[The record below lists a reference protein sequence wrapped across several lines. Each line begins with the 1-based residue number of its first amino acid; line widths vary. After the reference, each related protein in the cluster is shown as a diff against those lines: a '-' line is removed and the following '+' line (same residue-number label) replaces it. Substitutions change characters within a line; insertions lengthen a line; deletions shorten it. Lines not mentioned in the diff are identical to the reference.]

1 MYCVDAGREY
11 EDDETAPVADLTS
24 YISTIAENMAIYAS
38 KSLNSADNI
47 TVQILLLVK
56 GTVGREREAWLL
68 SKVKESGGE
77 DESRTG
83 EEKEGWAGVAR
94 GLGNAAVVSVFDP
107 ITSAAQSNGNHNNG
121 YGKRVSAPIKIP
133 GSVPAKEVPD
143 ASESIS
149 PSKLI
154 REMDELLLGQVE
166 EPFGNGAGVKAQSVQ
181 QSNTSV
187 KSPLAASKSNGSA
200 LAKEKDS
207 NEDDLMSFLLNDDNF

>member
-83 EEKEGWAGVAR
+83 EENEG
-94 GLGNAAVVSVFDP
+94 
-107 ITSAAQSNGNHNNG
+107 
-121 YGKRVSAPIKIP
+121 
-133 GSVPAKEVPD
+133 
-143 ASESIS
+143 
-149 PSKLI
+149 
-154 REMDELLLGQVE
+154 
-166 EPFGNGAGVKAQSVQ
+166 
-181 QSNTSV
+181 
-187 KSPLAASKSNGSA
+187 
-200 LAKEKDS
+200 
-207 NEDDLMSFLLNDDNF
+207 